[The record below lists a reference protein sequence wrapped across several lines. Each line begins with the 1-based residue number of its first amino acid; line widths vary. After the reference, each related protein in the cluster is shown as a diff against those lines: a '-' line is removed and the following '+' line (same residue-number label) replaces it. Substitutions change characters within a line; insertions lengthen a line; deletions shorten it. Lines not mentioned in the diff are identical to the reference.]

1 MTAPDEMPG
10 RAEIAFT
17 RRGSATGRMRNE
29 IEVAMVRPSGE
40 RSTLATGEGPFH
52 GGDATA
58 PPPLAPFVGGLSGC
72 PVTQIHVSA
81 KRLGVTVTGPDVE
94 CRAVWDWARAARVH
108 ETAPGSF
115 AIDATLSSPDPLEAQ
130 RAPID
135 AAGRGC
141 VSEQA
146 LGRAN
151 TVRRRLRTPDG
162 FVDA

>member
-1 MTAPDEMPG
+1 
-10 RAEIAFT
+10 
-17 RRGSATGRMRNE
+17 MRNE
-29 IEVAMVRPSGE
+29 IVVAMVRPSGE
-40 RSTLATGEGPFH
+40 RFALATDEGPFH
-52 GGDATA
+52 GDATA

-81 KRLGVTVTGPDVE
+81 KRLGVTVTEPDVE